1 MSKIN
6 ESVVELIEQCAEEI
20 QFKHEDMDHPSE
32 FAYNDGVQDL
42 LICFKNK
49 LENKTK

>member
-1 MSKIN
+1 MKEIDKLM
-6 ESVVELIEQCAEEI
+6 VTLIEQCAEEI
-20 QFKHEDMDHPSE
+20 QFKHEEMDHPSE

-49 LENKTK
+49 LEKQ

>member
-1 MSKIN
+1 MSDIDKSMVN
-6 ESVVELIEQCAEEI
+6 LIEKCAEEI
-20 QFKHEDMDHPSE
+20 QFKHEEMDHPSE

-49 LENKTK
+49 LENKIK

>member
-1 MSKIN
+1 VKEIEKLMIG
-6 ESVVELIEQCAEEI
+6 LIEECAEEI
-20 QFKHEDMDHPSE
+20 QFKHEEMDHPSE

-49 LENKTK
+49 LQK